1 MIKSFA
7 HKGLERFF
15 TKGDKSG
22 INAQSSERITRILD
36 RLDAATEANDMNIAG
51 YYFHALT
58 GNKAGLYSVRVTG
71 NWRITFKFENGDAH
85 IVNYEDYH

>member
-36 RLDAATEANDMNIAG
+36 RLDAATEANDMN
-51 YYFHALT
+51 LQD
-58 GNKAGLYSVRVTG
+58 
-71 NWRITFKFENGDAH
+71 ITFMRSLAIRQGF
-85 IVNYEDYH
+85 IVYV

>member
-22 INAQSSERITRILD
+22 INPQHSERINRLLD
-36 RLDAATEANDMNIAG
+36 RLDSAIDASDMNIAG
-51 YYFHALT
+51 FYFHALS
-58 GNKAGLYSVRVTG
+58 GDKKALYSVRVTA
-71 NWRITFKFENGDAH
+71 NWRITFKFEHGDAH
-85 IVNYEDYH
+85 IVNLEDYH